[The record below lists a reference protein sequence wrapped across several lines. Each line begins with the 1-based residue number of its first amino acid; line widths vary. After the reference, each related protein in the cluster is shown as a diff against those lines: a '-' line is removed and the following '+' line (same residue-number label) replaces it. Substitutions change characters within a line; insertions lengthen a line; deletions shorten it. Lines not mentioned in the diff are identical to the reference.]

1 MKRREFLAATA
12 VTAGLAFATSVSRAD
27 CGSCGTFK
35 TKPKKALI
43 GNPSRATMERWKS
56 LGFDGMEGLS
66 KGMTVQAGEAA
77 KKLADELQ
85 FPVHS
90 TLFGWSNV
98 NTKDE
103 ADFQKQVDEVAL
115 AIEATAACGS
125 SAILWVPCRIGGTMP
140 KCWEFDFDFDEK
152 TNLIK
157 SVVKGDNAPYEGYI
171 KDHNFAMEMTRRA
184 LDKLIP
190 VAEKNK
196 LIIAVEN
203 VWNNMW
209 VKPDLFGN
217 FIHSYDDCPWVKC
230 YFDIGNHVKYA
241 KPEDWF
247 AALGKSIVKL
257 HVKDYKLGEPNT
269 DPGFGGFVAIRQGS
283 VNWPAV
289 RACIEKIGY
298 NDFMTIEGGGVSEE
312 EQSKRLDLILA
323 GK

>member
-1 MKRREFLAATA
+1 MKRRDFLAASLAAT
-12 VTAGLAFATSVSRAD
+12 GLALTSSLSSAD
-27 CGSCGTFK
+27 CGNCSAFK
-35 TKPKKALI
+35 TRPKKALI
-43 GNPSRATMERWKS
+43 GNPNRATMERWKS

-66 KGMTVQAGEAA
+66 QGMTVKAGEEA

-85 FPVHS
+85 FPIHS
-90 TLFGWSNV
+90 TLYGWSNV
-98 NTKDE
+98 NTPD
-103 ADFQKQVDEVAL
+103 ADKFQEQINAISTG
-115 AIEATAACGS
+115 IEATAACGS
-125 SAILWVPCRIGGTMP
+125 NAILWVPCRIGGKMP
-140 KCWEFDFDFDEK
+140 NCWEFDFDFDEK
-152 TNLIK
+152 TNVIK
-157 SVVKGDNAPYEGYI
+157 SVVKGDNEPYQAYI
-171 KDHNFAMEMTRRA
+171 KDHNFAMEQTRRA

-190 VAEKNK
+190 VAEKNN
-196 LIIAVEN
+196 IVIAVEN

-209 VKPDLFGN
+209 VKPNLFGN

-257 HVKDYKLGEPNT
+257 HVKDYKLAAPDS
-269 DPGFGGFVAIRQGS
+269 DPGFGGFVAIRNGS